1 MNRLLYILSL
11 ISSVFSY
18 SCADSYRIVGTS
30 NLWEVDGKTITIRT
44 TVMRK
49 ADKTLYTPA
58 DFLNKTIDVT
68 GIVDFFSGEYQIK
81 VFSAKNIEIH
91 E

>member
-1 MNRLLYILSL
+1 
-11 ISSVFSY
+11 
-18 SCADSYRIVGTS
+18 
-30 NLWEVDGKTITIRT
+30 VDGKTITVRT

-58 DFLNKTIDVT
+58 DFLHKTIDVT